1 MTTRK
6 KARKKTTQKKAGRAA
21 SAGVKSARSGTA
33 RPSRARAEGAVRDLL
48 AYIGEDVGREGLR
61 ETPARVVRAWDEA
74 ARGYLEDPVALLER
88 TFTETEGYDEIIL
101 LTGIQFVSHCEHH
114 MLPIIGQAHV
124 GYLPARRIVGISKLA
139 RLVEIYAARLQ
150 VQEKMTAQIASSVN
164 EILRPRGVGVVIEAT
179 HQCMSG
185 RGIRKPGVVMT
196 TSSMLGTFRTRPS
209 TRAEF
214 LSLIGRARRG
224 RVVE

>member
-1 MTTRK
+1 M
-6 KARKKTTQKKAGRAA
+6 KKTQIKAQAKTQI
-21 SAGVKSARSGTA
+21 S
-33 RPSRARAEGAVRDLL
+33 RPSREEAELAVRALL
-48 AYIGEDVGREGLR
+48 SYIGEDVAREGLR

-74 ARGYLEDPVALLER
+74 SRGYKENPVALLER

-101 LTGIQFVSHCEHH
+101 LAGIQFVSYCEHH
-114 MLPIIGQAHV
+114 MLPIVGQVHI

-150 VQEKMTAQIASSVN
+150 VQEKMTAQIAHSIN
-164 EILRPRGVGVVIEAT
+164 QILKPRGVGVVVEAT

-196 TSSMLGTFRTRPS
+196 TSSMLGTFRTRAS

-214 LSLIGRARRG
+214 LSLLAHTRRARNEG
-224 RVVE
+224 